1 MCMNQ
6 SGFFPEFF
14 DLPLLI
20 AVSMFLVYYLMAC
33 FTVWITTS
41 DATVCCPE
49 NSNPALHGTVSSTT
63 VPDRFVVT
71 VTSHW
76 WYWKMT
82 LFEAFSFLFVY
93 EASSSKELH
102 RKSGMWPKLKKNPKI
117 PIFIRCLTLISLT
130 QQKYKVDKFIACK
143 MFEMY
148 FYMVFCIELL
158 FKKHILLTHLHSGYL
173 FWILLLNHYQALC
186 VNDI

>member
-20 AVSMFLVYYLMAC
+20 AISMFLVYYLMAC
-33 FTVWITTS
+33 CKVWIITS

-82 LFEAFSFLFVY
+82 SCEAFSFLFVY

-102 RKSGMWPKLKKNPKI
+102 RKSGMWPKMKKKSKNPNIYSLFNSNFTYSTKI
-117 PIFIRCLTLISLT
+117 QSWIKLLVKCLKCIFRWFF
-130 QQKYKVDKFIACK
+130 V
-143 MFEMY
+143 
-148 FYMVFCIELL
+148 
-158 FKKHILLTHLHSGYL
+158 
-173 FWILLLNHYQALC
+173 
-186 VNDI
+186 

>member
-20 AVSMFLVYYLMAC
+20 AISMFLVYYLMAC
-33 FTVWITTS
+33 CKVWIITS

-76 WYWKMT
+76 WYWKIT
-82 LFEAFSFLFVY
+82 LCEAFSFLFVY

-130 QQKYKVDKFIACK
+130 QKNTKLIN
-143 MFEMY
+143 
-148 FYMVFCIELL
+148 
-158 FKKHILLTHLHSGYL
+158 
-173 FWILLLNHYQALC
+173 LLLVKCLKC
-186 VNDI
+186 IFRWFFV